1 MLALHV
7 ISEGLLIPF
16 RLLVIAL
23 AIAGLIFWRM
33 AIRVIASLLLLL
45 LVFGAVAFIAGFLS
59 GIR

>member
-23 AIAGLIFWRM
+23 AIAGLIFWRV
-33 AIRVIASLLLLL
+33 AIKVIVSLLLLL